1 MIILKDDTLKH
12 VDSSLDILE
21 HYGVQGMKWG
31 SVRRARRKAEKFN
44 SLVKTEMNKRGL
56 GDGTFILDDNI
67 MKKVDK
73 YERDFVKVGNELIV
87 KNPKYKNINRVNK
100 LLEDEETSKGIYDYN
115 KGVRQSES
123 KAFKRANKVT
133 KALGNASL
141 VTVAVASSSG
151 LANQQNIY
159 QPATIGTIGLA
170 AGQLASYGVQKGIER
185 GITKDIRERRK
196 REAKRVRNQLKNIV

>member
-1 MIILKDDTLKH
+1 M
-12 VDSSLDILE
+12 
-21 HYGVQGMKWG
+21 G
-31 SVRRARRKAEKFN
+31 SVRRARRQADKFN

-56 GDGTFILDDNI
+56 GELDL
-67 MKKVDK
+67 
-73 YERDFVKVGNELIV
+73 VKVGNELIV

-133 KALGNASL
+133 KSLGNASL
-141 VTVAVASSSG
+141 ATVAVVSSSG
-151 LANQQNIY
+151 LANKQNIY
-159 QPATIGTIGLA
+159 QPATIGTIVA

-185 GITKDIRERRK
+185 GITKDIRKRRK
-196 REAKRVRNQLKNIV
+196 REANRVRNQLKNIV

>member
-1 MIILKDDTLKH
+1 
-12 VDSSLDILE
+12 
-21 HYGVQGMKWG
+21 MKWG

-67 MKKVDK
+67 MKKRDK

-151 LANQQNIY
+151 LANKQNIY

>member
-1 MIILKDDTLKH
+1 MIILKDDILVH
-12 VDSSLDILE
+12 VDSSTDIIE
-21 HYGVQGMKWG
+21 HFGVKGMKWG
-31 SVRRARRKAEKFN
+31 SVRRARRQADKFN
-44 SLVKTEMNKRGL
+44 SLVKKEMKKRGL
-56 GDGTFILDDNI
+56 GDGTFSTDDDI
-67 MKKVDK
+67 MKK

-87 KNPKYKNINRVNK
+87 KNPKYKNITRVTK

-133 KALGNASL
+133 KSLGNASL

-151 LANQQNIY
+151 LANQQNVY

-185 GITKDIRERRK
+185 GITKDIRKRRK
-196 REAKRVRNQLKNIV
+196 KEANKVRNQLKNIV

>member
-1 MIILKDDTLKH
+1 MIILKDDILVH
-12 VDSSLDILE
+12 VDSSTDIIE
-21 HYGVQGMKWG
+21 HYGVKGMKWG
-31 SVRRARRKAEKFN
+31 SVRRARRQADKFN
-44 SLVKTEMNKRGL
+44 SLVKNEMKKRGL
-56 GDGTFILDDNI
+56 GDGTFSTDDDI
-67 MKKVDK
+67 MKK

-87 KNPKYKNINRVNK
+87 KNPKYKNITRVTK

-133 KALGNASL
+133 KSLGNATL
-141 VTVAVASSSG
+141 ITTAVASSAG
-151 LANQQNIY
+151 LANKQNVY

-185 GITKDIRERRK
+185 GITKDIRKRRK
-196 REAKRVRNQLKNIV
+196 KEANKVRNQLKNIV

>member
-1 MIILKDDTLKH
+1 MIILKDDILIH
-12 VDSSLDILE
+12 VDSSTDIIE
-21 HYGVQGMKWG
+21 HYGMKGMKWG

-56 GDGTFILDDNI
+56 GDGTFMQDDNI
-67 MKKVDK
+67 MKKRDK

-141 VTVAVASSSG
+141 VTVAVSSSAG

-159 QPATIGTIGLA
+159 KPATIGTIGLA

-185 GITKDIRERRK
+185 GITKDIRKRRK

>member
-1 MIILKDDTLKH
+1 MIILKDDILIH
-12 VDSSLDILE
+12 VDSSTDIIE
-21 HYGVQGMKWG
+21 HYGVKGMKWW
-31 SVRRARRKAEKFN
+31 SVRRARRKVEKFN
-44 SLVKTEMNKRGL
+44 SLVKTEMNKRGQ
-56 GDGTFILDDNI
+56 
-67 MKKVDK
+67 
-73 YERDFVKVGNELIV
+73 RDFVKVGNELIV

-133 KALGNASL
+133 KALGKASL
-141 VTVAVASSSG
+141 FTVAVSSSAG

-159 QPATIGTIGLA
+159 KPATIGTIGLA

-185 GITKDIRERRK
+185 GITKDIRKRRK

>member
-1 MIILKDDTLKH
+1 MIILKDDILIH
-12 VDSSLDILE
+12 VDSATDIIE
-21 HYGVQGMKWG
+21 HYGIKGMKWG
-31 SVRRARRKAEKFN
+31 SVRRARRQADKFN
-44 SLVKTEMNKRGL
+44 SLVKKEMNKRGL
-56 GDGTFILDDNI
+56 GDGTFKLDDNI
-67 MKKVDK
+67 MKKMDK

-133 KALGNASL
+133 KSLGNASL

-151 LANQQNIY
+151 LANKQNIY

-185 GITKDIRERRK
+185 GITKDIRKRRK
-196 REAKRVRNQLKNIV
+196 REANRVRNQLKNIV

>member
-1 MIILKDDTLKH
+1 MIILKDDILIH
-12 VDSSLDILE
+12 VDSATDIIE
-21 HYGVQGMKWG
+21 HYGIKGMKWG
-31 SVRRARRKAEKFN
+31 SVRRARRQADKFN
-44 SLVKTEMNKRGL
+44 SLVKKEMNKRGL
-56 GDGTFILDDNI
+56 GDGTFKLDDNI
-67 MKKVDK
+67 MKKMNK

-133 KALGNASL
+133 KSLGNASL

-151 LANQQNIY
+151 LANKQNIY

-185 GITKDIRERRK
+185 GITKDIRKRRK
-196 REAKRVRNQLKNIV
+196 KEANKVRNQLKNIV

>member
-1 MIILKDDTLKH
+1 MIILKDDILVH
-12 VDSSLDILE
+12 VDSSTDIIE
-21 HYGVQGMKWG
+21 HYGIKGMKWG
-31 SVRRARRKAEKFN
+31 SVRRARRQADKFN
-44 SLVKTEMNKRGL
+44 SLVKKEMKKRGL
-56 GDGTFILDDNI
+56 GDGTFSTDDI
-67 MKKVDK
+67 MKK

-87 KNPKYKNINRVNK
+87 KNPKYKNITRVTK

-141 VTVAVASSSG
+141 VTVAVASSSQ
-151 LANQQNIY
+151 LANQQNVY

-185 GITKDIRERRK
+185 GITKDIRKRRK
-196 REAKRVRNQLKNIV
+196 KEANKVRNQLKNIV

>member
-1 MIILKDDTLKH
+1 MIVLKDDILVH
-12 VDSSLDILE
+12 VDSSTDIIE
-21 HYGVQGMKWG
+21 HYGIKGMKWG

-56 GDGTFILDDNI
+56 GDDTF
-67 MKKVDK
+67 K
-73 YERDFVKVGNELIV
+73 KVGNELIV

-100 LLEDEETSKGIYDYN
+100 LLEEEETSKSTYDYN

-133 KALGNASL
+133 KSLGNASL

-185 GITKDIRERRK
+185 GITKDIRKQRK
-196 REAKRVRNQLKNIV
+196 REANRVRNQLKNIV

>member
-1 MIILKDDTLKH
+1 MIILKDDILIH
-12 VDSSLDILE
+12 VDSATDIIE
-21 HYGVQGMKWG
+21 HYGIKGMKWG
-31 SVRRARRKAEKFN
+31 SVRRARRQADKFN
-44 SLVKTEMNKRGL
+44 SLVKKEMNKRGL
-56 GDGTFILDDNI
+56 GDGTFKLDDNI
-67 MKKVDK
+67 MKKMNK

-133 KALGNASL
+133 KSLGNASL

-151 LANQQNIY
+151 LANKQNIY

-185 GITKDIRERRK
+185 GITKDIRKRRK
-196 REAKRVRNQLKNIV
+196 REANRVRNQLKNIV

>member
-1 MIILKDDTLKH
+1 MIILKDDILVH
-12 VDSSLDILE
+12 VDSSTDIIE
-21 HYGVQGMKWG
+21 HYGIKGMKWG
-31 SVRRARRKAEKFN
+31 SVRRARRQADKFN
-44 SLVKTEMNKRGL
+44 SLVKKEMKKRGL
-56 GDGTFILDDNI
+56 GDGTFSTDDDI
-67 MKKVDK
+67 MKK

-87 KNPKYKNINRVNK
+87 KNPKYKNITRVTK

-133 KALGNASL
+133 KSLGNASL

-151 LANQQNIY
+151 LANQQNVY

-185 GITKDIRERRK
+185 GITKDIRKRRK
-196 REAKRVRNQLKNIV
+196 KEANKVRNQLKNIV

>member
-1 MIILKDDTLKH
+1 MIILKDDILVH
-12 VDSSLDILE
+12 VDSATDIIE
-21 HYGVQGMKWG
+21 HYGIKGMKWG
-31 SVRRARRKAEKFN
+31 SVRRARRQADKFN
-44 SLVKTEMNKRGL
+44 SLVKKEMNKRGL
-56 GDGTFILDDNI
+56 GDGTFKLDDNI
-67 MKKVDK
+67 MKKMDK

-133 KALGNASL
+133 KSLGNASL

-151 LANQQNIY
+151 LANKQNIY

-185 GITKDIRERRK
+185 GITKDIRTRRK
-196 REAKRVRNQLKNIV
+196 REANIVRNQLKNIV

>member
-1 MIILKDDTLKH
+1 MIILKDDILVH
-12 VDSSLDILE
+12 VGSSTDIIE
-21 HYGVQGMKWG
+21 HYGVKGMRWG
-31 SVRRARRKAEKFN
+31 SVRRARRQADKFN

-56 GDGTFILDDNI
+56 GDGTFKLDDNI
-67 MKKVDK
+67 MKKLNK
-73 YERDFVKVGNELIV
+73 YERDFAKVGNEIIT
-87 KNPKYKNINRVNK
+87 KNPKYKNITRVTK

-133 KALGNASL
+133 NALGNATL
-141 VTVAVASSSG
+141 LTTAVSSAG
-151 LANQQNIY
+151 LITNKPHVY

-185 GITKDIRERRK
+185 GITKDIRKRRK
-196 REAKRVRNQLKNIV
+196 KEANKVRNQLKNIV